1 MYRKNEMIELNIT
14 SLTSDGD
21 GVGRAGELVFFVPNT
36 AVGDTV
42 RARVLKVKKNV
53 GFGRVE
59 EVLTPSADR
68 IAPECPVSFSCGGCV
83 YRHISYEA
91 ECRAK
96 RQKVIDA
103 VTRIGRLPE
112 ELVRDIVPSKN
123 IDGYRNKAMI
133 PVGLDRDG
141 KVVMGYYARHSHNI
155 MHCLRCRLSPSVFN
169 DIIADV
175 YAFLSRRPGLVYTL
189 QNRRGIRHIY
199 LRGTAQGEVM
209 VCVIAGK
216 RRFEDDSVLYDSLK
230 EKYPQIKSIVVNVN
244 ACDTNVILGDRTFSV
259 WGADSLTDT
268 LCELRFEIAPEA
280 FYQIN
285 RDQTQRLYAKA
296 KGYAAL
302 TGEETLLD
310 LDCGAGTIG
319 LTMADSCKE
328 LIGVEIIP
336 EAIENAKRNAQN
348 NGIANARF
356 FCGDATAA
364 AEKLREEGVR
374 PDVIVVDPP
383 RKGLTPELI
392 ATVAE
397 MSPDR
402 IVYVSCDPA
411 TMARDL
417 KLFTE
422 QNYSVK
428 EITPFDMFPRTS
440 HVESVC
446 LMSRRKIRNEE
457 TI

>member
-1 MYRKNEMIELNIT
+1 MYRKNEIIELDIT

-36 AVGDTV
+36 AVGDTI
-42 RARVLKVKKNV
+42 RAKVLKVKKNV

-59 EVLTPSADR
+59 EVMKPSADR
-68 IAPECPVSFSCGGCV
+68 IEPECPVSFSCGGCV

-91 ECRAK
+91 ECSAK
-96 RQKVIDA
+96 RRKVIDA
-103 VTRIGRLPE
+103 VTRIGKLPA
-112 ELVRDIVPSKN
+112 ELVREIIPSEN

-141 KVVMGYYARHSHNI
+141 KVVMGYYARHSHHI
-155 MHCLRCRLSPSVFN
+155 MHCLRCRLSPDIFN

-175 YAFLSRRPGLVYTL
+175 YAFLSRCPALVYTP
-189 QNRRGIRHIY
+189 QNRGGIRHLY
-199 LRGTAQGEVM
+199 LRSTAAGEVM
-209 VCVIAGK
+209 FCVIAGK
-216 RRFEDDSVLYDSLK
+216 RRFEGDKALYDSLK
-230 EKYPQIKSIVVNVN
+230 EKYPQIKSMVVNVN
-244 ACDTNVILGDRTFSV
+244 SLDTNVILGDQTFSV
-259 WGADSLTDT
+259 WGAASLTDT
-268 LCELRFEIAPEA
+268 LCGLRFEIAPEA

-285 RDQTQRLYAKA
+285 HDQTQRLYAKA
-296 KGYAAL
+296 KEYAAL
-302 TGEETLLD
+302 TGAETLLD
-310 LDCGAGTIG
+310 LYCGAGTIG

-328 LIGVEIIP
+328 LIGVEIVP
-336 EAIENAKRNAQN
+336 EAIENARRNAAEN
-348 NGIANARF
+348 SITNARF

-364 AEKLREEGVR
+364 AEKLRGEGVR

-392 ATVAE
+392 DTIVQ

-402 IVYVSCDPA
+402 VVYVSCDPA

-428 EITPFDMFPRTS
+428 EITPFDMFPRTC
-440 HVESVC
+440 HVECVC
-446 LMSRRKIRNEE
+446 LMSRKKLHQ
-457 TI
+457 